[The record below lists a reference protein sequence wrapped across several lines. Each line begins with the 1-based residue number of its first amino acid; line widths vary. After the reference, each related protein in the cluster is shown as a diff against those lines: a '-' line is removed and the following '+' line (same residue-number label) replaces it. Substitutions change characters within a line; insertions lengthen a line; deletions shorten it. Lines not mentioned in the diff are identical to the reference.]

1 MRRSSKLSLLL
12 CSVACQATGGT
23 VLAQQVETNSS
34 PVPATSRTATA
45 NTGVTPPMGPPDDPF
60 GDRAAYGEVI
70 GGFRF
75 NPSISLT
82 TLRDTNPLMS
92 SPKGPADSGTA
103 ADLALRI
110 TPIRPNGASAF
121 FAVGATRLSNLD
133 RERDLRLIGQVQGAL
148 PAAGW
153 ILPLS
158 LIYSRNN
165 LERGS
170 LLSQERVDS
179 PPLTERQ
186 VAVTTI
192 GSVDAIRTFGLN
204 TLTFGLRLTDTEIG
218 DARTTGGAVQKST
231 ASNLAETW
239 SAKLARP
246 LTPASQW
253 YLRGS
258 YDRYRYDSGNQP
270 VIGTRDSESP
280 ALALGI
286 QGMHGKF
293 QGMAELGYQTKQ
305 AHSTVVPDSHSAIGA
320 VILGYAVSPALR
332 LNARVNRLVIETNVP
347 GVSNFVAVATGAGLD
362 WRFAPEWIVQF
373 DTSLTNL
380 DPHPVP
386 GLLKDHASNLTLL
399 WKPSSRVLF
408 ALTQAHT
415 RRSVSQELVGF
426 ASPYTNSKTTLN
438 LTYYF

>member
-1 MRRSSKLSLLL
+1 MSQE
-12 CSVACQATGGT
+12 SVGSQ
-23 VLAQQVETNSS
+23 
-34 PVPATSRTATA
+34 
-45 NTGVTPPMGPPDDPF
+45 
-60 GDRAAYGEVI
+60 
-70 GGFRF
+70 
-75 NPSISLT
+75 
-82 TLRDTNPLMS
+82 
-92 SPKGPADSGTA
+92 
-103 ADLALRI
+103 
-110 TPIRPNGASAF
+110 
-121 FAVGATRLSNLD
+121 
-133 RERDLRLIGQVQGAL
+133 
-148 PAAGW
+148 
-153 ILPLS
+153 PLS
-158 LIYSRNN
+158 
-165 LERGS
+165 
-170 LLSQERVDS
+170 
-179 PPLTERQ
+179 ERQ

-192 GSVDAIRTFGLN
+192 GSVDAIRTSGLN
-204 TLTFGLRLTDTEIG
+204 TLTFGLRLTDTDIG
-218 DARTTGGAVQKST
+218 DAITTGGRVQKST

-305 AHSTVVPDSHSAIGA
+305 AHSTVVPDSRSTIGA
-320 VILGYAVSPALR
+320 VMVGYAVSPALR
-332 LNARVNRLVIETNVP
+332 LNGRVNRAVVETNLP
-347 GVSNFVAVATGAGLD
+347 RVSNILAAATGVGLD
-362 WRFAPEWIVQF
+362 WRLAPEWIVQF

-399 WKPSSRVLF
+399 WKPSPRVLL

-426 ASPYTNSKTTLN
+426 VSPYTDSKTTLN

>member
-1 MRRSSKLSLLL
+1 M
-12 CSVACQATGGT
+12 GGT
-23 VLAQQVETNSS
+23 ALAQHVQTNSS
-34 PVPATSRTATA
+34 PIPGTSRTATA
-45 NTGVTPPMGPPDDPF
+45 NTGVTPPLGPPDDPF
-60 GDRAAYGEVI
+60 GDRATYGEVI
-70 GGFRF
+70 GGFRL

-82 TLRDTNPLMS
+82 TLHDTNPLRS
-92 SPKGPADSGTA
+92 SPRGPADSGTA

-110 TPIRPNGASAF
+110 TPTKPNGASAF

-133 RERDLRLIGQVQGAL
+133 RERDLRLVGQVQGAL
-148 PAAGW
+148 PAAAGW
-153 ILPLS
+153 MLPLS
-158 LIYSRNN
+158 LTYSRNT
-165 LERGS
+165 LARGS
-170 LLSQERVDS
+170 LMSQESVGS
-179 PPLTERQ
+179 QPLSERQ

-192 GSVDAIRTFGLN
+192 GSVDAIRTSGLN
-204 TLTFGLRLTDTEIG
+204 TLTFGLRLTDTDIG
-218 DARTTGGAVQKST
+218 DAITTGGRVQKST

-286 QGMHGKF
+286 QGMHGKL

-320 VILGYAVSPALR
+320 VMVGYAVSPALR
-332 LNARVNRLVIETNVP
+332 LNGRVNRAVVETNLP
-347 GVSNFVAVATGAGLD
+347 GVSNILAAATGVGLD
-362 WRFAPEWIVQF
+362 WRLAPEWIVQF

-399 WKPSSRVLF
+399 WKPSPRVLF

-426 ASPYTNSKTTLN
+426 VSPYTDSKTTLN